1 MNTTG
6 PGYPTL
12 TPDSWHLDGDAPIR
26 GVRLTLGR
34 QSIFIAGKHLSII
47 AGILYTHAAELRHEA
62 DPDGGHLRPSEWR
75 LLARQ
80 RANRITTLEARLAD
94 LTQDPPAPAVDPHT
108 SPAPA
113 EDHQKEN

>member
-1 MNTTG
+1 MR
-6 PGYPTL
+6 
-12 TPDSWHLDGDAPIR
+12 PDSWHLDGEAPIR
-26 GVRLTLGR
+26 GIRLTLGQ
-34 QSIFIAGKHLSII
+34 QSIFIASKHLSMI
-47 AGILYTHAAELRHEA
+47 AGMLYTHAADIRREA

-80 RANRITTLEARLAD
+80 RANRITVLEAQLAD
-94 LTQDPPAPAVDPHT
+94 LTRTRPAPTGDPRT